1 MDKAEALAVMTAHG
15 WLSRRPMLF
24 REEVVR
30 RSHLQHFETGTSLYN
45 AGDAGVTGMFGLV
58 SGQLLIRLPP
68 ADSIGS
74 VAAPGFWVGE
84 ATALRRETRWVSM
97 TAGAPSWV
105 LHLSQRD
112 FEDMI
117 RDAENCRHFAI
128 NTCEALS
135 EAMTVI
141 SNLTQP
147 DSEVRV
153 AQRLLTFMGLFDETR
168 QKALAVSQ
176 ADLGVMCGL
185 SRQTMSKVLAG
196 LVDAGIIAVGYRRIE
211 ILDVA
216 ALKRLAIDDERVW
229 R

>member
-1 MDKAEALAVMTAHG
+1 MDKTEALAVMTAHG

-30 RSHLQHFETGTSLYN
+30 RSRLQHFDPGESLYN
-45 AGDAGVTGMFGLV
+45 AGDDGLTGVFGLV

-74 VAAPGFWVGE
+74 VVAPGFWVGE
-84 ATALRRETRWVSM
+84 ATAFRRVPRWVSM

-105 LHLSQRD
+105 LHLEQRD
-112 FEDMI
+112 FEAMVG
-117 RDAENCRHFAI
+117 DAENCRHFAI

-135 EAMTVI
+135 EAVTVVA
-141 SNLTQP
+141 NLTQP

-153 AQRLLTFMGLFDETR
+153 AQRLLTFMGLFGETR
-168 QKALAVSQ
+168 QEALAVSQ
-176 ADLGVMCGL
+176 ADLGTMCGL
-185 SRQTMSKVLAG
+185 SRQTMNKVLTG
-196 LVDAGIIAVGYRRIE
+196 MVDAGIIALGYRKIE

-216 ALKRLAIDDERVW
+216 ALRRLSVEDERVW

>member
-1 MDKAEALAVMTAHG
+1 
-15 WLSRRPMLF
+15 
-24 REEVVR
+24 
-30 RSHLQHFETGTSLYN
+30 
-45 AGDAGVTGMFGLV
+45 
-58 SGQLLIRLPP
+58 LLIRLPP
-68 ADSIGS
+68 ADTIGS
-74 VAAPGFWVGE
+74 VAVPGTWLGE
-84 ATALRRETRWVSM
+84 ATAFRREARWVSL

-105 LHLSQRD
+105 LHLEQRD

-135 EAMTVI
+135 EAVMVV

-153 AQRLLTFMGLFDETR
+153 AQRLLTFMGLFGETR

-185 SRQTMSKVLAG
+185 SRQTMSKVLTG
-196 LVDAGIIAVGYRRIE
+196 LVDAGIIAIGYRKIE
-211 ILDVA
+211 ILDEA

>member
-1 MDKAEALAVMTAHG
+1 MDKAEALAVTTAHG

-30 RSHLQHFETGTSLYN
+30 RSRLQHFELGTSLYN
-45 AGDAGVTGMFGLV
+45 AGDDGLGMYGLV

-74 VAAPGFWVGE
+74 VVAPGFWVGE
-84 ATALRRETRWVSM
+84 ATAFRREARWVSM

-105 LHLSQRD
+105 LHLEQRD
-112 FEDMI
+112 FEAMI

-153 AQRLLTFMGLFDETR
+153 AQRLLTFMGLFGETR

-185 SRQTMSKVLAG
+185 SRQTMSKVLTG
-196 LVDAGIIAVGYRRIE
+196 LVDAGIIAVSYRRIE
-211 ILDVA
+211 IRDAA
-216 ALKRLAIDDERVW
+216 ALRQLAVEDERIW

>member
-1 MDKAEALAVMTAHG
+1 MDKAEALAVMTAQG
-15 WLSRRPMLF
+15 WLSRRPMVF

-30 RSHLQHFETGTSLYN
+30 RSHLQHFDTGESLYN
-45 AGDAGVTGMFGLV
+45 FGDEGLTGMFGLV
-58 SGQLLIRLPP
+58 SGQWLIRLPP
-68 ADSIGS
+68 ADTIGS
-74 VAAPGFWVGE
+74 IASPGYWLGE
-84 ATALRRETRWVSM
+84 ATAFRREARWVSL

-105 LHLSQRD
+105 LHLEQRD

-128 NTCEALS
+128 NTCESLS
-135 EAMTVI
+135 EAVMVV

-153 AQRLLTFMGLFDETR
+153 AQRLLTFMGLFGETR

-185 SRQTMSKVLAG
+185 SRQTMSKVLTG
-196 LVDAGIIAVGYRRIE
+196 LVDAGIIAVGYRKIE